1 MSELSCRC
9 KAQCTSIAIVAAII
23 IGVITGM
30 LTFMATI
37 TITPA
42 FLWVL
47 FGIAVVYLAVL
58 LATSSPQSTTRCE
71 SCFCSTIKTLLFGIL
86 GTILISVILLGIE
99 FAATSLIGAIFAGL
113 LLAFYTLLTVS
124 TVCLVLCKTNCND

>member
-23 IGVITGM
+23 IGVIAGM

-47 FGIAVVYLAVL
+47 LGIAVVYLAIL
-58 LATSSPQSTTRCE
+58 LATSGGSYSSRGDG
-71 SCFCSTIKTLLFGIL
+71 CFCSSLKTLLFGIL
-86 GTILISVILLGIE
+86 GTILVSIILLGIT
-99 FAATSLIGAIFAGL
+99 FAATSILGAIFAGL
-113 LLAFYTLLTVS
+113 LLAFFTLLIVS
-124 TVCLVLCKTNCND
+124 SVCLILCKANCND